1 MNYLLPEFLGLP
13 EEPTSSTQT
22 FPTDGNSTLSPAGAM
37 YSTLLQLR
45 THVETE
51 KLERTTLKQLVQRLQ
66 RDFALLQTHIEVLDQ
81 QTTRKSSP
89 LASLEN
95 RIKILEKR
103 LSTETCRH
111 NAKLNTFQHQLSA
124 MSDQN
129 CQFEHSNCNFILWKA
144 ASVKFV
150 FESARLWY
158 LKPGRENAPTT
169 RLRSPLFRSHPY
181 GYNFYL
187 DLYPYGFAAAVGT
200 WLSLSLSISPG
211 ESDDI
216 LPWPVSKTIQIKVRD
231 QLNPLI
237 VWSQIIEPGE
247 LTRPTTSD
255 FSTVPTVR
263 YPYFFPHT
271 KLFEET
277 NGYLHN
283 DIMYFEVSFFDPPIP
298 PTQSSLLFPF
308 P

>member
-1 MNYLLPEFLGLP
+1 MNYLLPEFLGLL
-13 EEPTSSTQT
+13 EEPTSSIQT

-51 KLERTTLKQLVQRLQ
+51 KLEWTTLKQLVQRLQ
-66 RDFALLQTHIEVLDQ
+66 RDFALLQPLIETLDLS
-81 QTTRKSSP
+81 TTNKPSP
-89 LASLEN
+89 LTSFEN
-95 RIKILEKR
+95 RIKNLEKR

-111 NAKLNTFQHQLSA
+111 KARFNTFQHQLST
-124 MSDQN
+124 MGDQI
-129 CQFEHSNCNFILWKA
+129 CQFKHSNCNFILWKVT
-144 ASVKFV
+144 SIKQV

-169 RLRSPLFRSHPY
+169 RLRSAVFRYHPY

-187 DLYPYGFAAAVGT
+187 NLYPYGFAAAIGA

-211 ESDDI
+211 EYDDI
-216 LPWPVSKTIQIKVRD
+216 LPWPVSKTIQTKVRD
-231 QLNPLI
+231 QLNPLN
-237 VWSQIIEPGE
+237 VWSQTIEPRE
-247 LTRPTTSD
+247 LTRPTTAD

-271 KLFEET
+271 QLFEET

-283 DIMYFEVSFFDPPIP
+283 DIMYLEISFFEPPIP
-298 PTQSSLLFPF
+298 LTQSSLLFRF